1 MRQRFPNARKL
12 RAVGTDRGVGFF
24 HVCGKITTEYSE
36 ALRSQGMR
44 AMQGEDARAQPGKMG
59 DVLLHETAVAWIR
72 AELQRT
78 SPKKP
83 CQESREE
90 HCSRLREAARHNNA
104 NFDVE
109 GLCAEWPS
117 RIAEL
122 IARGGDK
129 LSK

>member
-1 MRQRFPNARKL
+1 M
-12 RAVGTDRGVGFF
+12 GTDRGVGFF

-44 AMQGEDARAQPGKMG
+44 AMQGEDARKQRGKMG

-78 SPKKP
+78 SLKKP
-83 CQESREE
+83 WQESRED
-90 HCSRLREAARHNNA
+90 HYSRLREAARHINA

-109 GLCAEWPS
+109 RLCAEWPS

-122 IARGGDK
+122 IARGGDQ